1 MIVSKIKKFFVTIF
15 MAYVLALL
23 GGMSGMS
30 EEKCLE
36 LGVNYFKNTIKA

>member
-1 MIVSKIKKFFVTIF
+1 MKKIKNFFIIIF
-15 MAYVLALL
+15 MAYILALI
-23 GGMSGMS
+23 GGMSGMN